1 LASTW
6 RCVAA
11 TVRECQRHT
20 LRACRFAGLPIGAR
34 PPPSDTSH
42 ASSPTAARTIVIWFA
57 PFEWAAVDRANV
69 SVQSAIRSGG
79 SCGVQRCVSNRATPA
94 DPAGCQTMN
103 GMETLTQNGQS
114 LAPSAANSNLKQISR
129 QTRARPLPRALPALP
144 SCASTV
150 TTVANELRPP
160 VVHAPVRTT
169 SVIGLRLQPRH
180 SLHVSLTPAPLGHR
194 SPRPAANWWAPQA
207 KRVGP

>member
-42 ASSPTAARTIVIWFA
+42 ASWPTAARSIVIWFA
-57 PFEWAAVDRANV
+57 PFEWAAVDWANV

-150 TTVANELRPP
+150 TTVANE
-160 VVHAPVRTT
+160 VATTGRTCAGAHNL
-169 SVIGLRLQPRH
+169 SNRLAASAATLPARFAH
-180 SLHVSLTPAPLGHR
+180 TGTAWTPFPETCGQL
-194 SPRPAANWWAPQA
+194 
-207 KRVGP
+207 VGATG